1 MNKIF
6 SLIGF
11 AAVAFTLSAC
21 AGNAPAP
28 STDVA
33 VEQTPSA
40 KTDSLSQDPQADS
53 AIFVSTTLDSYRLN
67 TPSTKF
73 SEGDSKPAAPTPS
86 EAQAPSGTASKAPID
101 PYTAFPALAEAVFA
115 YADSL
120 YKQGYADS
128 ATMYLKRFRIIKPLW
143 GAWEMRTDSM
153 LNKFGME
160 RAEKAKKFEPLVLEI
175 QNMNRAQAAYSM
187 VASTAD
193 SLIAL
198 EPGDSLTNWA
208 TAQKQVAYKNTLAK
222 AQKERDAIRAKAF
235 EKAEFKAAEEDAV
248 QLQLRYRDFEADL
261 GLQKLIDEIRDLA
274 KESNDEAAA
283 YWKSHDP
290 DEALAR
296 ADTLITEKRFDTA
309 RDLLNKLKSSPK
321 RGAAVQMLKVLGD
334 AFCNEQR
341 KTASVLFKKSRSK
354 KDPEQS
360 TNYLLKAIDALDRC
374 LANYPDFEQKEKVL
388 ENKAFLESELKK

>member
-1 MNKIF
+1 MFTANKCLCPDCNDSALSTIDFENDAIKDFPGYCINHSPNVQETTENIIKYVQTHEKIIGLNANGITFENMDFSNKKFYGCSFQHCTFLNIQAPGARFRVSFFDFSVFSDCNLQSSNVQFSSFAGSTFSHVIF
-6 SLIGF
+6 TGSDLVHANFCGISAYQSSF
-11 AAVAFTLSAC
+11 DDADLYNSRFIDSTLNFVSFRNC
-21 AGNAPAP
+21 NLKNANFMKT
-28 STDVA
+28 SRTDV
-33 VEQTPSA
+33 SF
-40 KTDSLSQDPQADS
+40 KLS
-53 AIFVSTTLDSYRLN
+53 N
-67 TPSTKF
+67 TRS
-73 SEGDSKPAAPTPS
+73 
-86 EAQAPSGTASKAPID
+86 
-101 PYTAFPALAEAVFA
+101 AVFSPE
-115 YADSL
+115 D
-120 YKQGYADS
+120 
-128 ATMYLKRFRIIKPLW
+128 
-143 GAWEMRTDSM
+143 
-153 LNKFGME
+153 
-160 RAEKAKKFEPLVLEI
+160 
-175 QNMNRAQAAYSM
+175 
-187 VASTAD
+187 
-193 SLIAL
+193 
-198 EPGDSLTNWA
+198 
-208 TAQKQVAYKNTLAK
+208 
-222 AQKERDAIRAKAF
+222 KAF